1 MKTAD
6 QTARVGKDARAKAV
20 KEGRLTVPLVV
31 KAKEEGGEDASMDFL
46 LAENVGI
53 MPLMEWAAASDR
65 DVQSADGLKAVYYVL
80 QDVVDEGDWPEFRK
94 FSREAK
100 AEAGE
105 LLDFANAALEALAG
119 RPTKDASGS
128 SDGS

>member
-1 MKTAD
+1 MATPRTTRATGDTRSARAQMKTA
-6 QTARVGKDARAKAV
+6 
-20 KEGRLTVPLVV
+20 TVPLVV